1 MRALSTEAEG
11 LCCQHAQQSPRG
23 GQCWRS
29 FSVGVWKDCH
39 GYLTIIPVSCEYQC
53 GGTRIPGTDE
63 SVLFLKQNV
72 NYLEAPTVSSGEY
85 SCEEN
90 PEHLRVLTLLGPNPK
105 RSLVIAETVS
115 PKSLRNFWMTNS
127 NAVYFSFISPY
138 FSAGWSEHLGVQC
151 PTYSVCGSLL
161 AGQHYAFCQCPWE
174 AIRDKWSSTSSLTFL
189 LSEKRWTAFTYQ
201 HGLDTLIWIQNW
213 NIFNGKHK

>member
-39 GYLTIIPVSCEYQC
+39 GYLAIIPVSCEYQC

-127 NAVYFSFISPY
+127 NAVYFSLFQFHFTLFLSWMVWTLG
-138 FSAGWSEHLGVQC
+138 STVSHLFCLWEPIGR
-151 PTYSVCGSLL
+151 PTLCFLSRSLRS
-161 AGQHYAFCQCPWE
+161 H
-174 AIRDKWSSTSSLTFL
+174 
-189 LSEKRWTAFTYQ
+189 KR
-201 HGLDTLIWIQNW
+201 
-213 NIFNGKHK
+213 